1 MITWIFPLC
10 IRSYTYK
17 LCAPQSSLSIMSIK
31 QIDPYL
37 FSEPSLKFLLR
48 NQTYLNNSLV
58 ALNDIGEGDN
68 ALLCMTD
75 KPDCCKPTNGPLQ
88 GEFYNP
94 NNTLVRTRAGG
105 DALYRNRGPQ
115 VVRLNRRNNV
125 LSPTGIYRCE
135 IPDSSG
141 RIRNIY
147 INVTGIDLVH
157 VVLSQLSAINS
168 MSTCKGENSLSLSS
182 RCIYFTLIPDFKT
195 IRHKVRRGDSFT

>member
-10 IRSYTYK
+10 SYTYK

-31 QIDPYL
+31 QIDLYL

-48 NQTYLNNSLV
+48 NQTYLNNSTV
-58 ALNDIGEGDN
+58 AINDIGEGDN
-68 ALLCMTD
+68 ALLCVTD
-75 KPDCCKPTNGPLQ
+75 KPDCCKPPNGTIVQ
-88 GEFYNP
+88 GEFYYP
-94 NNTLVRTRAGG
+94 NNSSVRTRAGG
-105 DALYRNRGPQ
+105 DSLYRNRGPQ

-147 INVTGIDLVH
+147 INVTGIDYTCSVFTT
-157 VVLSQLSAINS
+157 INS
-168 MSTCKGENSLSLSS
+168 MSTCTGENSLSLSS